1 MNKREQVVVLFLAAT
16 FLVGAGL
23 NFYRRQDLR
32 RRQASSPIVI
42 ENPADGA
49 LPTSA
54 PVNLNTARQYELEAL
69 PGIGPVIAKRI
80 IQFREQHGGF
90 TSVGQLRSVS
100 GIGPKRFAAIEKLVA
115 IEPESVAARKAEPS
129 GQQR

>member
-1 MNKREQVVVLFLAAT
+1 MNKRERVVVLFLAAT

-23 NFYRRQDLR
+23 NLYRRQDLR
-32 RRQASSPIVI
+32 RRQASSPLVI
-42 ENPADGA
+42 ENPADSA
-49 LPTSA
+49 SSSSA

-90 TSVGQLRSVS
+90 TSVGQLRQVS
-100 GIGPKRFAAIEKLVA
+100 GIGPKRFAAIENLVVIA
-115 IEPESVAARKAEPS
+115 QESAAARKPLS
-129 GQQR
+129 TGQQR